1 MSEVSAGSAADPTA
15 VEQRRLGLAASLAV
29 AALGVFFAIRANGGD
44 AYRGPA
50 RTDDLPYGDLV
61 TLDASGGVVFAILGV
76 LGAAATWVG
85 RRELLLA
92 TSAAWAVLAAVCFAV
107 AVTSSNLLG
116 AARPGTAAVASAV
129 ALILGLPALVR
140 ADGPHRA
147 VDGRTPPRRAR
158 RHRGER

>member
-50 RTDDLPYGDLV
+50 RTDDLPYGDLI
-61 TLDASGGVVFAILGV
+61 TLDALGGVVFAV
-76 LGAAATWVG
+76 LGGLSVAAAWVG
-85 RRELLLA
+85 RRELLLVTA
-92 TSAAWAVLAAVCFAV
+92 AAWAVLAALCFAV

-116 AARPGTAAVASAV
+116 AARPGTTAVAFALG
-129 ALILGLPALVR
+129 LILGLPALVS
-140 ADGPHRA
+140 ADRPQ
-147 VDGRTPPRRAR
+147 
-158 RHRGER
+158 